1 MHAIVFHRPGG
12 PEVLEYVE
20 VPDPRPAAGEVLI
33 RVHAAGVNRADVLQ
47 REGRY
52 PMPTGANPVPGLEVA
67 GEIAALGEGVTG
79 WNVGDRFTTLTNG
92 GGYAEYV
99 CAPAVQLL
107 RWPHGYDAVLAA
119 ALPEAC
125 FTVWAN
131 LFQAAALKAGET
143 CFIHG
148 GRGGVGA
155 MAIQLAAAFG
165 AQVLASSGTTEGCH
179 DCAKLG
185 ASIVVNYHTED
196 FVAACHRATN
206 GRGVDVILDPIGA
219 ANLQRN
225 LAALATDGR
234 LSIIG
239 FTGGAVA
246 DKVDL
251 TPILARR
258 LVITGSAM
266 RPRSALEKGAIA
278 VALADRVWP
287 LLDRGACRPPLAK
300 VFPLERA
307 ADAHRLMQTGG
318 YLGKIV
324 LAAAH

>member
-1 MHAIVFHRPGG
+1 MHAIVFHQPGG

-20 VPDPRPAAGEVLI
+20 VPTPQPAAGEVLI

-47 REGRY
+47 RQGRY
-52 PMPTGANPVPGLEVA
+52 PLPTNANPVPGLEVA
-67 GEIAALGEGVTG
+67 GEIAALGAGVTG

-99 CAPAVQLL
+99 CAPAIQLL
-107 RWPHGYDAVLAA
+107 RWPRGYDAVGAA

-131 LFQAAALKAGET
+131 LFQAARLQAGDT

-165 AQVLASSGTTEGCH
+165 ARVLASSGSIEGCH
-179 DCAKLG
+179 DCTRLG
-185 ASIVVNYHTED
+185 AEIAVNYRTQD
-196 FVAACHRATN
+196 FVAACRRATD

-219 ANLQRN
+219 ANLQQN
-225 LAALATDGR
+225 LAALAMDGR

-239 FTGGAVA
+239 FTGGALA
-246 DKVDL
+246 EQVDL
-251 TPILARR
+251 APILARR
-258 LVITGSAM
+258 LVITGSVM
-266 RPRSALEKGAIA
+266 RPRSAAEKGAIA
-278 VALADRVWP
+278 VELADQVWP
-287 LLDRGACRPPLAK
+287 LLDRGVCRPPIAK
-300 VFPLERA
+300 AFPLAHA
-307 ADAHRLMQTGG
+307 ADAHRLMEAGG
-318 YLGKIV
+318 YLGKLV
-324 LAAAH
+324 LTTGH